1 MQGTSCPECLRAG
14 VSGVGRVTG
23 KGWARAGTRAG
34 LGFLAWR
41 SGVAVFRVGRE
52 SRVGRAERRCG
63 GGFVGACAGG
73 QKAGGGCGGGGCGGG
88 GGGGCGHGGAGGAV
102 VAVGG
107 LADDAAAEGGVGG
120 GLPRVFRTGELRLI
134 HAANCPFRYSSWT
147 SFGVR

>member
-63 GGFVGACAGG
+63 
-73 QKAGGGCGGGGCGGG
+73 
-88 GGGGCGHGGAGGAV
+88 AV
-102 VAVGG
+102 VAALTSWWGCVGARGCAQPFGCCSCRCG
-107 LADDAAAEGGVGG
+107 LGGALLELAEVGDG
-120 GLPRVFRTGELRLI
+120 
-134 HAANCPFRYSSWT
+134 
-147 SFGVR
+147 FG